1 MIDIT
6 DIPSVYRNI
15 NARLLYWHLCCIAG
29 YHDDDR
35 DVISKSTRHIA
46 LDVGISYSAF
56 QHAIKQLEHAGLVS
70 RQNKKLMVRKW
81 IAAEVPTP
89 RRQAPKGVDMAA
101 ANKLNE
107 QWEQQVKEYHQKL
120 ISAVRSS
127 TKEELITWL
136 EELKNGRERRH
147 NGVSM
152 RPNERNIQWLESVIK
167 RL

>member
-35 DVISKSTRHIA
+35 DVITKSTRRIA
-46 LDVGISYSAF
+46 QDVCISYSAF

-70 RQNKKLMVRKW
+70 RQNKKLVVRKW

-89 RRQAPKGVDMAA
+89 RRQAPKGTDTAYL
-101 ANKLNE
+101 NKLKE
-107 QWEQQVKEYHQKL
+107 QEEQQVKEWQQKV
-120 ISAVRSS
+120 IAAVRSS
-127 TKEELITWL
+127 SKEELNTWL

-152 RPNERNIQWLESVIK
+152 RPTERNIQWMESVIK

>member
-35 DVISKSTRHIA
+35 DVITKSTRHIA

-89 RRQAPKGVDMAA
+89 RRQAPKGTDKEYL
-101 ANKLNE
+101 NKLKE
-107 QWEQQVKEYHQKL
+107 QEEQQIKEWQQKV
-120 ISAVRSS
+120 IKAVRSS

-136 EELKNGRERRH
+136 DELKNGRERRH
-147 NGVSM
+147 NGASL
-152 RPNERNIQWLESVIK
+152 RPTERNIQWLESVIK

>member
-35 DVISKSTRHIA
+35 DVITKSTRRIA
-46 LDVGISYSAF
+46 QDVGISYSAF
-56 QHAIKQLEHAGLVS
+56 QHAIQQLEHAGLVS
-70 RQNKKLMVRKW
+70 RSEKKLMVRKW

-89 RRQAPKGVDMAA
+89 RRQAPKGTDTASIT
-101 ANKLNE
+101 KLMDRQE
-107 QWEQQVKEYHQKL
+107 EEIKQWQQKV
-120 ISAVRSS
+120 IAAVRSS
-127 TKEELITWL
+127 SKEELITWL
-136 EELKNGRERRH
+136 DELKNGRERRH

-152 RPNERNIQWLESVIK
+152 RPTERNIVWLTQVIK

>member
-35 DVISKSTRHIA
+35 DVITKSTRRIA
-46 LDVGISYSAF
+46 QDVGISYSAF
-56 QHAIKQLEHAGLVS
+56 QHAIKQLERAGLVS
-70 RQNKKLMVRKW
+70 RQDKKLMVRKW

-89 RRQAPKGVDMAA
+89 RRQARKGADMAE

-107 QWEQQVKEYHQKL
+107 QWEQQLKEYREKL

-127 TKEELITWL
+127 TKEELETWL
-136 EELKNGRERRH
+136 DELKNGHERRH
-147 NGVSM
+147 HGVSM
-152 RPNERNIQWLESVIK
+152 TSNTRNIEWLTQVIK